1 MLSIVCNSDCSLL
14 GVTIDT
20 RSIDNTSSHK
30 VTSSAAGESF
40 CLI

>member
-20 RSIDNTSSHK
+20 RSIDTSSHK